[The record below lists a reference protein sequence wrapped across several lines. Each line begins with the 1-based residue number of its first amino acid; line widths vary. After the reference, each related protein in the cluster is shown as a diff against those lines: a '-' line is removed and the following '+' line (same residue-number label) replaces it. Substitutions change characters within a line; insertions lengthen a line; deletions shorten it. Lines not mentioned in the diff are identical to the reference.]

1 MNTTDNYISMYEKM
15 PNLVFGFHGC
25 NKKTYE
31 NVLYR
36 QEELQISANK
46 YDWLGNGIYFWENSY
61 QRAYDWANER
71 YGEQSAVLGAVIDL
85 GRCLNL
91 TDYHASDILK
101 RGYDILKL
109 RCEVTGNNLPKN
121 KKGKSKTDFLLRDL
135 DCAVIQQIHE
145 FNREKG
151 IPKYDSVRG
160 VFVEGAEVY
169 PGAGIKEK
177 THIQLC
183 ITNPNC
189 IKGFFS
195 PRREDSKY
203 NMP

>member
-1 MNTTDNYISMYEKM
+1 MDTRDNYIAMYEKL

-25 NKKTYE
+25 NRETFE
-31 NVLYR
+31 NVLFH
-36 QEELQISANK
+36 QEELQKSANK

-61 QRAYDWANER
+61 QRAYDWAKQKYN
-71 YGEQSAVLGAVIDL
+71 QPAVLGAVIDL

-101 RGYDILKL
+101 RGYDILKF
-109 RCEVTGNNLPKN
+109 RCEVTGNSLPQN
-121 KKGKSKTDFLLRDL
+121 KKGRSKTDLLLRDL

-145 FNREKG
+145 LHKEMK
-151 IPKYDSVRG
+151 ISEYDSVRG
-160 VFVEGAEVY
+160 VFEEGNEVY
-169 PGAGIKEK
+169 PGAALKEK

-183 ITNPNC
+183 IVNPNC

-195 PRREDSKY
+195 PRKENVEFRI
-203 NMP
+203 P